1 MDRME
6 THLHTVYSNFRLL
19 DSTNRLESTV
29 SYAREIGLRGL
40 ALTDHGCVSGWIKA
54 NQIQQKLIKEGSDF
68 KIALGE
74 EGYLVDTR
82 ENGIKYYH
90 IIWYAKDTVGARQIR
105 RLSSIANLNSYF
117 DRGMER
123 VPITK
128 EEVEMV
134 IGDNKGHIILQ
145 TACLAGEVSSNI
157 IEMESARKIGDSET
171 ANKAKQKI
179 IDFIFWAKKWFGD
192 DFYLEVAPAQGRDQ
206 ITVNKKMVELAQCF
220 NLKMVLGSDAH
231 FLRKEDRYVH
241 EAFLN
246 SRGGERETA
255 EFYSYAYLQT
265 EEEIIENLTPS
276 IVDMYEELCKNSM
289 EIYDKIEI
297 FDLSHPQQIPHV
309 AVENYPKKESPL
321 SSDYPILNAMF
332 KSEDRIERY
341 WINKCYDKLVEIK
354 KDNKKYFDTLEEEAD
369 IKRVVGEKLGTNM
382 YSYPV
387 TLSKYIDLFWEMG
400 SPVGVGRG
408 SAGTG
413 LNHYLL
419 GITSL
424 DPVQWKLDFWRYMNR
439 DTSGLGDIDLDLA
452 PSRVPAILKEIKKT
466 RGRNFDPSLNLTK
479 IEKENLGCTYVCTFG
494 TESAKSAVQTAMRGY
509 RSEEYPE
516 GLDNDLSQYLSS
528 LIPVERGFVRSL
540 SDVFYGNKDKGYQP
554 IAAFVSEV
562 KKYPGLKEIM
572 LGVEGIVS
580 RKGRHASGVLFLD
593 EDPYQFGAYMK
604 TPSGEVVTQ
613 WDLHDSEFAGAT
625 KFDILVTEVQDK
637 ILQTIKFLQENGEIE
652 KELNLREAYNKYLHP
667 DVLPLSDEETWTAI
681 QKASVLDLFQLDSAV
696 GRQGAKK
703 VKPENIIELSSTNGL
718 IRLMTTEK
726 GAETWLDKYVRYKNN
741 PSLISQ
747 EMAKYHLTEE
757 EERVLNKYIGDTY
770 GIGISQECIMKS
782 LMDPE
787 LCNFSLAESN
797 RARKI
802 VSKKR
807 MSEIPALKEKVFS
820 TAKSE
825 AIANY
830 LWDYIVSPSLGYG
843 FSDPHAL
850 AYSFIGFQTAYL
862 ATKWNPI
869 YWNTACLVVN
879 SGSLEAEGEDL
890 KEKGTDYAKIARA
903 IGAITSEGIE
913 VSLVNI
919 NDSDYGFKPDVKNN
933 RILYGLKAIS
943 GINLETIEKIKENR
957 PYIGIKD
964 FMIRCPIKKT
974 CVLNLIKA
982 GAFDEVDK
990 VLCGDRKMI
999 MAYYINYI
1007 CEPKKRLTL
1016 QNFNGLIQHD
1026 LIPKKLERQI
1036 RVYNFTK
1043 YLKTKKKDK
1052 YYIFDEACIQFFE
1065 KFFSHEQDKLQIF
1078 NGICCILQSEWDK
1091 IYKKEMDVARDWL
1104 KTNQESILK
1113 QYNSQLFLEVW
1124 NKYAGGTLSAWEM
1137 NSLCFYHG
1145 EHELAH
1151 VNFNR
1156 YGIIDFNSLNPNP
1169 DVDYFYRRA
1178 GKKIPVYILY
1188 KIAGTVIAKDDT
1200 RCSISLLTVNGVVQV
1215 KFSRDYYGAFKRQ
1228 ISQVQPDG
1236 SKKVLEK
1243 SWFGRGNMLL
1253 ITGFRREDTFIAKTY
1268 AKTEGHQ
1275 LYHIDKVSGD
1285 EILIRHERFSAD
1297 GSIEEEE
1304 MNY

>member
-6 THLHTVYSNFRLL
+6 THLHTVYSNLRLL
-19 DSTNRLESTV
+19 DATNRLEPTIA
-29 SYAREIGLRGL
+29 YAREIGLKGI

-54 NQIQQKLIKEGSDF
+54 NQIQQKLIKEGSNF

-82 ENGIKYYH
+82 ENGIKYHH
-90 IIWYAKDTVGARQIR
+90 IIWYAKDKIGARQIR
-105 RLSSIANLNSYF
+105 RMSSIANLNSYF

-128 EEVEMV
+128 AEVEMV
-134 IGDNKGHIILQ
+134 IGGDRGHIILQ

-157 IEMESARKIGDSET
+157 LEMESARKIGDVET

-179 IDFIFWAKKWFGD
+179 IDFILWAKEWFGN
-192 DFYLEVAPAQGRDQ
+192 DFYLEVAPAAGKEQ
-206 ITVNKKMVELAQCF
+206 IIVNKKMVELAQCF
-220 NLKMVLGSDAH
+220 NLKLVLGSDAH
-231 FLRKEDRYVH
+231 YLRKEDRYTH

-276 IVDMYEELCKNSM
+276 IVDMYETMCKNSM
-289 EIYDKIEI
+289 EIYNKIEV
-297 FDLSHPQQIPHV
+297 FDLEHPQQIPHV
-309 AVENYPKKESPL
+309 SVEEYPKKKSPL
-321 SSDYPILNAMF
+321 PANYPVLNAMF
-332 KSEDRIERY
+332 ESDDKVNRY
-341 WINKCYDKLVEIK
+341 WINKCYDKLVEIG
-354 KDNKKYFDTLEEEAD
+354 KDNEKYFDTLEEEAD
-369 IKRVVGEKLGTNM
+369 IKRVVGERLGTNM

-387 TLSKYIDLFWEMG
+387 TLSKYIDLFWQLG

-424 DPVQWKLDFWRYMNR
+424 DPVVWQLPFWRYMNR
-439 DTSGLGDIDLDLA
+439 DTAGLGDIDLDLA
-452 PSRVPAILKEIKKT
+452 PSRIPAILKEIKRT
-466 RGRNFDPSLNLTK
+466 RGMNFDPSLNLTEV
-479 IEKENLGCTYVCTFG
+479 EKENLGCVYVCTFG

-554 IAAFVSEV
+554 IAAFVAEV
-562 KKYPGLKEIM
+562 EKYPGLKEIM
-572 LGVEGIVS
+572 LGVEGMIS

-604 TPSGEVVTQ
+604 TPSGEIVTQ

-625 KFDILVTEVQDK
+625 KFDLLVTEVQDK
-637 ILQTIKFLQENGEIE
+637 ILQAIKFLQEDGEIE
-652 KELNLREAYNKYLHP
+652 EDLSLREAYNKYLHP
-667 DVLPLSDEETWTAI
+667 DVLPLEDKATWASI
-681 QKASVLDLFQLDSAV
+681 QSASVLDLFQLDSAV

-718 IRLMTTEK
+718 IRLMTAEK

-741 PSLISQ
+741 PSLVEQ
-747 EMAKYHLTEE
+747 EMNKYHLTKEE
-757 EERVLNKYIGDTY
+757 KEVFNKYVGNTY

-782 LMDPE
+782 LMDPV

-797 RARKI
+797 KARKTI
-802 VSKKR
+802 SKKR
-807 MSEIPALKEKVFS
+807 MSEIPVLKEKVFT

-850 AYSFIGFQTAYL
+850 AYSFIGFQTAYI
-862 ATKWNPI
+862 ATRWNPI

-890 KEKGTDYAKIARA
+890 KEKGSDYAKIARA
-903 IGAITSEGIE
+903 IGAITAEGIE

-919 NDSDYGFKPDVKNN
+919 NDSDYGFKPDVENN

-943 GINLETIEKIKENR
+943 GINSETIEKIKCGR

-964 FMIRCPIKKT
+964 FMARCPITK
-974 CVLNLIKA
+974 VGILNLIKA
-982 GAFDEVDK
+982 GGFDEIDQDF
-990 VLCGDRKMI
+990 CGNRKMI
-999 MAYYINYI
+999 MAYYISHI

-1016 QNFNGLIQHD
+1016 QNFNGLIQRG
-1026 LIPKKLERQI
+1026 LIPKELEMQI
-1036 RVYNFTK
+1036 RVFNFTK
-1043 YLKTKKKDK
+1043 YLKAKKWNK
-1052 YYIFDEACIQFFE
+1052 YYTFDDICVQFFE
-1065 KFFSHEQDKLQIF
+1065 KFFSEEQDKLEVF
-1078 NGICCILQSEWDK
+1078 NGVVCILQTDWDK
-1091 IYKKEMDVARDWL
+1091 IYKKQMDAARDWL
-1104 KTNQESILK
+1104 KDNQEEILMK
-1113 QYNSQLFLEVW
+1113 YNEQLFLEVW
-1124 NKYAGGTLSAWEM
+1124 NKYASGTLSAWEM
-1137 NSLCFYHG
+1137 NALCFYHG
-1145 EHELAH
+1145 KHELSH
-1151 VNFNR
+1151 VNLNR
-1156 YGIIDFNSLNPNP
+1156 YGIIDFNSLSP
-1169 DVDYFYRRA
+1169 DSEVDYFFKKS
-1178 GKKIPVYILY
+1178 GKEIPIY
-1188 KIAGTVIAKDDT
+1188 KLNRIAGTVIAKDDS
-1200 RCSISLLTVNGVVQV
+1200 RCTVSLLTTTGVVQV
-1215 KFSRDYYGAFKRQ
+1215 KFSRDYYGMFKRQ
-1228 ISQVQPDG
+1228 VSQIQPDG

-1243 SWFGRGNMLL
+1243 SWFGRGNMILV
-1253 ITGFRREDTFIAKTY
+1253 TGYRREDTWVAKTY

-1275 LYHIDKVSGD
+1275 LYHIDKVVGD
-1285 EILIRHERFSAD
+1285 EIILRHERFSGD
-1297 GSIEEEE
+1297 GTLEEDE
-1304 MNY
+1304 MDY

>member
-1 MDRME
+1 MNRME
-6 THLHTVYSNFRLL
+6 THLHTVYSNLRLL
-19 DSTNRLESTV
+19 DATNRLESTV
-29 SYAREIGLRGL
+29 AYAREIGLKGI

-82 ENGIKYYH
+82 ENGIKYHH
-90 IIWYAKDTVGARQIR
+90 IIWYAKDKIGARQIR
-105 RLSSIANLNSYF
+105 RMSSIANLNSYF

-128 EEVEMV
+128 AEVEMI
-134 IGDNKGHIILQ
+134 IGDDRGHIILQ

-157 IEMESARKIGDSET
+157 LEMESARKIGDVES

-179 IDFIFWAKKWFGD
+179 IDFIFWAKEWFSD
-192 DFYLEVAPAQGRDQ
+192 DFYLEVAPAKGKEQ
-206 ITVNKKMVELAQCF
+206 IIVNKKMVELAQCF
-220 NLKMVLGSDAH
+220 NLKLVLGSDAH
-231 FLRKEDRYVH
+231 YLRKEDRYVH

-246 SRGGERETA
+246 SRSGERETA

-276 IVDMYEELCKNSM
+276 IVDMYEEMCKNSM

-321 SSDYPILNAMF
+321 SENYPILNSMF
-332 KSEDRIERY
+332 KSDNEINRY
-341 WINKCYDKLVEIK
+341 WVNKCYDKLVEIG
-354 KDNKKYFDTLEEEAD
+354 KDNKTYFDTLEEEAD

-439 DTSGLGDIDLDLA
+439 DTEGLGDIDLDLA
-452 PSRVPAILKEIKKT
+452 PSRIPAILKEIKRT
-466 RGRNFDPSLNLTK
+466 RGMNFDPALNLTE
-479 IEKENLGCTYVCTFG
+479 IEKESLGCVYVCTFG

-509 RSEEYPE
+509 RSEEYPK

-528 LIPVERGFVRSL
+528 LIPVERGFVRNL
-540 SDVFYGNKDKGYQP
+540 SDTFYGNKDKGYQP

-562 KKYPGLKEIM
+562 EKYPGLREVM
-572 LGVEGIVS
+572 FGVEGMIS
-580 RKGRHASGVLFLD
+580 RKGRHSSGVLFLD
-593 EDPYQFGAYMK
+593 EDPYQFGAYMR
-604 TPSGEVVTQ
+604 TPSGEVVSQ

-625 KFDILVTEVQDK
+625 KFDMLVTEVEDK
-637 ILQTIKFLQENGEIE
+637 ILQTLKFLEEYGEIE
-652 KELNLREAYNKYLHP
+652 KLPLREAYNKYLHP
-667 DVLPLSDEETWTAI
+667 DALPLEDKATWKSI
-681 QKASVLDLFQLDSAV
+681 QRASVLDLFQLDSAV

-718 IRLMTTEK
+718 IRLMTAKK

-741 PSLISQ
+741 PSLVEK
-747 EMAKYHLTEE
+747 EMNKYHLTAQEKE
-757 EERVLNKYIGDTY
+757 VFNKYVGNTY

-797 RARKI
+797 KARKT
-802 VSKKR
+802 VSKKK
-807 MSEIPALKEKVFS
+807 MSEIPALKEKVFT

-862 ATKWNPI
+862 ATEWNPI

-879 SGSLEAEGEDL
+879 SGSLEAEGEEL
-890 KEKGTDYAKIARA
+890 KEKGADYTKIAKA
-903 IGAITSEGIE
+903 IGAITSEGIK

-919 NDSDYGFKPDVKNN
+919 NTSDYSFKPDVENN

-943 GINLETIEKIKENR
+943 GINTEAIEKIKNGR
-957 PYIGIKD
+957 PYAGIKD
-964 FMIRCPIKKT
+964 FMTRCPLGKVAMI
-974 CVLNLIKA
+974 NLIKA
-982 GAFDEVDK
+982 GAFDEVDSD
-990 VLCGDRKMI
+990 LDGDRKKL
-999 MAYYINYI
+999 MAYYISNI
-1007 CEPKKRLTL
+1007 CDAKKRLTL
-1016 QNFNGLIQHD
+1016 QNFNGLIQHG
-1026 LIPKKLERQI
+1026 LIPKELELQI
-1036 RVYNFTK
+1036 RVFIFTK
-1043 YLKTKKKDK
+1043 NLKASKKVGK
-1052 YYIFDEACIQFFE
+1052 YYTFDDTCTQFYE
-1065 KFFSHEQDKLQIF
+1065 RFFSDKQDKLEVI
-1078 NGICCILQSEWDK
+1078 NGIVCILQTEWDK
-1091 IYKKEMDVARDWL
+1091 IYKENMNFAREWL
-1104 KTNQESILK
+1104 EENQEEILK
-1113 QYNSQLFLEVW
+1113 EYNSQLFLKSW
-1124 NKYAGGTLSAWEM
+1124 KKYAAGTPSSWEM
-1137 NSLCFYHG
+1137 AAICFYHG
-1145 EHELAH
+1145 EHELAKVDNSKYGI
-1151 VNFNR
+1151 VNFNTL
-1156 YGIIDFNSLNPNP
+1156 SSEP
-1169 DVDYFYRRA
+1169 DIDYFFKRGERQ
-1178 GKKIPVYILY
+1178 IPVY
-1188 KIAGTVIAKDDT
+1188 KIYRIIGTVIAKDDT
-1200 RCSISLLTVNGVVQV
+1200 RHSISLLTTTGVVNV
-1215 KFSRDYYGAFKRQ
+1215 KFSTEYYGMFKRQ
-1228 ISQVQPDG
+1228 ISQIQLDG
-1236 SKKVLEK
+1236 SKKVIEK
-1243 SWFGRGNMLL
+1243 SWFSRGNMLL
-1253 ITGFRREDTFIAKTY
+1253 VSGYRREDTFVAKTY
-1268 AKTEGHQ
+1268 AKTGGHQ
-1275 LYHIDKVSGD
+1275 LYHIDKVVGD
-1285 EILIRHERFSAD
+1285 QIKLRHERFSGD
-1297 GSIEEEE
+1297 GTLKEDE
-1304 MNY
+1304 MGY